1 MEDNHYE
8 AWPYNLLCR
17 ILDQE
22 ELQMLKAAPPAALG
36 PFLTYTIREIYP
48 NLDADVIILYFMG
61 QMEPK
66 KIGEM
71 LDVSDGQV
79 TDILAAAGDRLQDPL
94 LKETYRRGLAWRI
107 EHEKKEAYLVG
118 YRRGYAYTVMYHEDI
133 PSYGDGMF
141 TDWLFDLPGQNH
153 PIEYLEPSE
162 EVYCQLYFV
171 GIRSVKQ
178 ILDADDKKLMT
189 EYRLEPPVIG
199 EIAKLMRAKGYS
211 CPITRVRTTYRASS
225 WIDNLLRAG
234 LSETNAYEL
243 RYYAPADLMQTFE
256 FVSKIALDS
265 IDEMILQMYYH
276 HKLSFEEIAEEL
288 GLKYGAVYAR
298 ASKAL
303 RKLREPRFYHL
314 IQYGLKAT
322 IREMLKMESECGFQ
336 DGFNRGV
343 GDKLHELHIGEW
355 GIPEAVL
362 DKLNVIPIQ
371 ELDIAF
377 KTSFRLQK
385 SNVETLADLV
395 QATDQELLAIKGLG
409 RTVLQQ
415 LRKKQREVVAEVR
428 AAMAA
433 DSISKSWEIDSNND
447 PSGGKNEFI

>member
-8 AWPYNLLCR
+8 VWPYNLLCR

-171 GIRSVKQ
+171 GIRNIKQ
-178 ILDADDKKLMT
+178 ILEADDKKLMT

-199 EIAKLMRAKGYS
+199 EVAKLLKDKGYS

-225 WIDNLLRAG
+225 WIDKLLRAS
-234 LSETNAYEL
+234 LSESNAYEL
-243 RYYAPADLMQTFE
+243 RYYAPADLPQTFE
-256 FVSKIALDS
+256 FLSKIAWDS

-276 HKLSFEEIAEEL
+276 HNLSFEEIAEQL
-288 GLKYGAVYAR
+288 GLRHSAVYAR
-298 ASKAL
+298 ATNAL
-303 RKLREPRFYHL
+303 RKLRDPRFFDLLH
-314 IQYGLKAT
+314 YGLKGT
-322 IREMLKMESECGFQ
+322 IREMLRMESECGFQ

-343 GDKLHELHIGEW
+343 GEKRYELHTQDGNLP
-355 GIPEAVL
+355 GAVL
-362 DKLNVIPIQ
+362 EKLEEISIE
-371 ELDIAF
+371 ELDLSI
-377 KTSFRLQK
+377 KTRFRLHNC
-385 SNVETLADLV
+385 NVNTLADIVL
-395 QATDQELLAIKGLG
+395 ASDRDLLAIKGLG
-409 RTVLQQ
+409 RSVLQE
-415 LRKKQREVVAEVR
+415 LRKKQRQAVGELR
-428 AAMAA
+428 ADMAA
-433 DSISKSWEIDSNND
+433 DTIAGMWEQEPTEDDETS
-447 PSGGKNEFI
+447 